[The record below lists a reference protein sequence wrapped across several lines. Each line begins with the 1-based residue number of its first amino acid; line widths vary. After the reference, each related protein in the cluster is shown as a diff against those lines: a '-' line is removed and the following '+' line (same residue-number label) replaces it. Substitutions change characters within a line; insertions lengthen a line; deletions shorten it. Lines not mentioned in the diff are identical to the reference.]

1 MPDDEFLTILRPTHH
16 EIEKINGSRFIA
28 NAAPVAD
35 APAATTFINTIE
47 KHEPAATHHC
57 WAYRLSDGRERSF
70 DDGEPGGTAGAPI
83 LRRIVAAGL
92 YDVVVVVTR
101 FYGGTNLGKGGLSRA
116 YGRAAAEA
124 LALAP
129 TLSKPILSEWL
140 LVHPY
145 DLSGPVAGVI
155 TGFDAETRSSEYG
168 EVVKIVV
175 AVRARQAAD
184 FAKAI
189 VDATS
194 GIVVPQP
201 PTTIS

>member
-1 MPDDEFLTILRPTHH
+1 MPGDEYLTILRPTHH

-28 NAAPVAD
+28 NVGPVAD
-35 APAATTFINTIE
+35 EPAAFSFIDTIT
-47 KHEPAATHHC
+47 KREPGATHHC

-70 DDGEPGGTAGAPI
+70 DAGEPGGTAGAPI
-83 LRRIVAAGL
+83 LRRIVGARL
-92 YDVVVVVTR
+92 HNVVVVVTR
-101 FYGGTNLGKGGLSRA
+101 FYGGTNLGKGGLIRA

-129 TLSKPILSEWL
+129 TLSKPILTEWL

-145 DLSGPVAGVI
+145 NLSAPVAGVI
-155 TGFDAETRSSEYG
+155 TGFNAETRSFEYG
-168 EVVKIVV
+168 EVVKVVV
-175 AVRARQAAD
+175 AVRASQANE
-184 FAKAI
+184 FAVAI

-201 PTTIS
+201 PTMIS

>member
-1 MPDDEFLTILRPTHH
+1 MPGDKYLTIVRPTHH

-28 NAAPVAD
+28 NVSPVTDEVAALSFVN
-35 APAATTFINTIE
+35 AAA
-47 KHEPAATHHC
+47 KREPGATHHC

-83 LRRIVAAGL
+83 LRRIVGAGL
-92 YDVVVVVTR
+92 HNVVVVVTR
-101 FYGGTNLGKGGLSRA
+101 FYGGTNLGKGGLIRA

-124 LALAP
+124 LAEAP
-129 TLSKPILSEWL
+129 TLRKPRLTELL

-145 DLSGPVAGVI
+145 DLSAPVAGVI
-155 TGFDAETRSSEYG
+155 TGFNAETRSSEYG
-168 EVVKIVV
+168 EVVKVVV
-175 AVRARQAAD
+175 AVRASRAAD
-184 FAKAI
+184 FAEAI

-201 PTTIS
+201 PTMIS